1 MKFLLLLSRA
11 IDALNEGVG
20 KVAMWL
26 VLLMVFISAA
36 NAVSRYA
43 LHISSNAWM
52 EIQWYLFGA
61 VFLLGSGFAFLRNAH
76 VRIDVISSRLTART
90 RNWIDVIGI
99 LIFLLPLCYLMIALG
114 WPLFERAW
122 ERGEMSPNAGGL
134 IRWPAY
140 LLIPAG
146 FALLALQAF
155 SELIKRF
162 NFLFADGPDAL
173 AQGVSSDVQQLARE
187 LALAEHERIG
197 REVSARDRAAREPA
211 EEGRKP

>member
-1 MKFLLLLSRA
+1 MKYLLLFSRA
-11 IDALNEGVG
+11 IDALNEAVG

-26 VLLMVFISAA
+26 ILLIVLISTA
-36 NAVSRYA
+36 NAISRYA
-43 LHISSNAWM
+43 LHISSNAWL

-61 VFLLGSGFAFLRNAH
+61 VFLLGAGFAFLRNAH
-76 VRIDVISSRLTART
+76 VRIDVVSSRLSART

-122 ERGEMSPNAGGL
+122 MIGEMSPNAGGL

-140 LLIPAG
+140 LLIPLG
-146 FALLALQAF
+146 FALLALQAV

-162 NFLFADGPDAL
+162 NFLYCGGPDAL
-173 AQGVSSDVQQLARE
+173 AQGASSDVQQLARE
-187 LALAEHERIG
+187 IALAEHDRIERDAVASVLADG
-197 REVSARDRAAREPA
+197 
-211 EEGRKP
+211 GRKS